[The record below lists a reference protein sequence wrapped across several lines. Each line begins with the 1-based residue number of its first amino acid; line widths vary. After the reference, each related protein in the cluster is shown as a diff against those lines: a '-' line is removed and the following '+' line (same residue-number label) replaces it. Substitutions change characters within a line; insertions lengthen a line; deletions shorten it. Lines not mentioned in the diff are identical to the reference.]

1 MLKPR
6 VGGVSLE
13 LCACHIMECKHYS
26 NKFFIREYIWSSITT
41 RQHTHLCFHPK
52 SQDSWGGLQ
61 HCFQNIKNMHF
72 IFHFCLGPVSSIRHS
87 QFYSYKGSLKS
98 ILLVAALLDTYWHT
112 EHWSKGWSTFSA
124 SFIFSLFDITFMQ
137 KCDIFLD
144 NREKWDNWRLH
155 ALAAE
160 DVAVLCHVSRWIKKI
175 LKVSE
180 VLLILAG

>member
-1 MLKPR
+1 MKTW
-6 VGGVSLE
+6 
-13 LCACHIMECKHYS
+13 KHYS
-26 NKFFIREYIWSSITT
+26 NKFFLRENIWSSVAT
-41 RQHTHLCFHPK
+41 RQHTHLRFHPK
-52 SQDSWGGLQ
+52 PQDSWGGLQ

-72 IFHFCLGPVSSIRHS
+72 ILNFCLEPVSSIRHS
-87 QFYSYKGSLKS
+87 QFCF
-98 ILLVAALLDTYWHT
+98 ILLLQRIPQKHPTGGSFVRHT
-112 EHWSKGWSTFSA
+112 EHWRKGWSTFNA

-160 DVAVLCHVSRWIKKI
+160 DVAIFCHVSRWIKKI

-180 VLLILAG
+180 VLFILAG